1 MNFFDKMKKQMGPAF
16 NDASQKLKEGAGQMA
31 HAAQEK
37 LQENKLK
44 SQLKTLLSE
53 KAEKLHA
60 LGAKVFDLH
69 RGDGIGINDLTVELS
84 HLDALEALIAAKQ
97 VEIEAHNAVSPTSEP
112 DGTAV
117 HPDEYPADSPDEG
130 SSA

>member
-16 NDASQKLKEGAGQMA
+16 SDASQKLKEGAGHVA

-44 SQLKTLLSE
+44 NQLKTLLSE

-60 LGAKVFDLH
+60 LGAKVFELH
-69 RGDGIGINDLTVELS
+69 RGDGIGIDDLTQELGQ
-84 HLDALEALIAAKQ
+84 LDALEALIAAKQ
-97 VEIEAHNAVSPTSEP
+97 AEIDAHHATSPPAAEP

-117 HPDEYPADSPDEG
+117 RSEEYPTDSAD
-130 SSA
+130 